1 MRRTLLA
8 VLAVALIAGMAT
20 SSFAAS
26 GVTSLNFPITVTFNG
41 QDINLV
47 QVGTSL
53 ATWGQVGAS
62 LDYFSNQAAGEIRH
76 TINQTGYQR
85 IDFQVSAACST
96 GWTLAG
102 TLGGNTADNTCVLA
116 GIFTEA
122 VESGSPSRLLVIGD
136 FGNDDVIT
144 SALRTADTDN
154 LARNNSLADPDDSEE
169 LKGYNV
175 PIVPGGFATRSLRYV
190 LRTPPTVS
198 GTGTAQQTI
207 TITIGAIAG

>member
-20 SSFAAS
+20 SSFAAT

-41 QDINLV
+41 LDIDISV
-47 QVGTSL
+47 TGTPL

-62 LDYFSNQAAGEIRH
+62 LDYFSNGAAGEIRH
-76 TINQTGYQR
+76 TITQNGYLR
-85 IDFQVSAACST
+85 VDFTASAACTT
-96 GWTLAG
+96 GWTLAN
-102 TLGGNTADNTCVLA
+102 TIGGNTADNTCVVA

-122 VESGSPSRLLVIGD
+122 LESGSPSRFLTIAD
-136 FGNDDVIT
+136 FATNDVLT
-144 SALRTADTDN
+144 STVVTASTTALALDGTG
-154 LARNNSLADPDDSEE
+154 DSEAI
-169 LKGYNV
+169 KGYDV
-175 PIVPGGFATRSLRYV
+175 PNVPGGFATRSMRYV

-198 GTGTAQQTI
+198 GTGTATQTI